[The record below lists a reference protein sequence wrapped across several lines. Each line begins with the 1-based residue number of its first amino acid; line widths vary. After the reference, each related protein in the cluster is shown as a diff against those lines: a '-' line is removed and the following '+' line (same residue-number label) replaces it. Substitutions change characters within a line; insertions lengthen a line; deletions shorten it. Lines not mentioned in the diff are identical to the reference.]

1 MKVAV
6 VSTGS
11 PDFQIDIVAD
21 GLIRLLGK
29 ENVHLDYNRRVAP
42 DGRYSQLMMGFQY
55 PNSFELEAADILVTS
70 VRTPISVPRLWK
82 QKTGKAKI
90 AVMDGEDD
98 PNLRHNVKEATV
110 YFKREYLKGTAYPAN
125 VVPLPFAA
133 IPEEIPSQIPGKPP
147 RDIPVFWCCMIRNQI
162 RLDIT
167 DALRQ
172 MGFKIEEGRH
182 ENTMTVGGL
191 TGKTGYNERMV
202 RSLVGISARGA
213 GWDTYRYWEIPWFAA
228 VLMSHRLGIVIPED
242 FVDGKEAVF
251 FNDAKDMKAKLA
263 GLLKDEPR
271 LKEIAAAGARAV
283 RERHLSINR
292 AKRVLEA
299 LA

>member
-1 MKVAV
+1 LKAAV

-42 DGRYSQLMMGFQY
+42 DSRYSQLMMGFQY

-70 VRTPISVPRLWK
+70 VRTPIAVPRTWR

-98 PNLRHNVKEATV
+98 PNLRNNVREAAV

-133 IPEEIPSQIPGKPP
+133 IPEEIPPQGNPP
-147 RDIPVFWCCMIRNQI
+147 IPVFWCGMVRNQI
-162 RLDIT
+162 RMDVT
-167 DALRQ
+167 EALRQ

-191 TGKTGYNERMV
+191 TGKKGYNERLV

-228 VLMSHRLGIVIPED
+228 VLMSHRLGIVIPKD

-251 FNDAKDMKAKLA
+251 FNDARDMKTKLA

-283 RERHLSINR
+283 RERHMSIHR
-292 AKRVLEA
+292 AQRVLDA